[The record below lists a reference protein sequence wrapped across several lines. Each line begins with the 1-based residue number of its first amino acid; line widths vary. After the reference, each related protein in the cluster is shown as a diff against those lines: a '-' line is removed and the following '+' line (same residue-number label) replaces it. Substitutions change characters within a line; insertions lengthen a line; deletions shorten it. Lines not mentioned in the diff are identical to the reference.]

1 MNYNNL
7 LKLLQKRKSCRSY
20 SSREVPEN
28 IIKNCLEAA
37 RIAPSAC
44 NKQPWKFIIVKNP
57 ESRNKLFKKALLPCL
72 PMPWFQK
79 APVIIA
85 ICAESDFITHKIAP
99 FLSNI
104 DYRLID
110 IGIAGEHFVLAAE
123 AQNLGTCWIGW
134 FKEKQVKKI
143 LNIPR
148 GIKVLSLMTLG
159 YPSEDVNEVKEKKQ
173 INDIYF
179 SEKWNIK

>member
-57 ESRNKLFKKALLPCL
+57 ESRNKLFKNA
-72 PMPWFQK
+72 
-79 APVIIA
+79 
-85 ICAESDFITHKIAP
+85 THHIHHPTAYFA
-99 FLSNI
+99 FL
-104 DYRLID
+104 
-110 IGIAGEHFVLAAE
+110 F
-123 AQNLGTCWIGW
+123 
-134 FKEKQVKKI
+134 
-143 LNIPR
+143 
-148 GIKVLSLMTLG
+148 
-159 YPSEDVNEVKEKKQ
+159 
-173 INDIYF
+173 
-179 SEKWNIK
+179 